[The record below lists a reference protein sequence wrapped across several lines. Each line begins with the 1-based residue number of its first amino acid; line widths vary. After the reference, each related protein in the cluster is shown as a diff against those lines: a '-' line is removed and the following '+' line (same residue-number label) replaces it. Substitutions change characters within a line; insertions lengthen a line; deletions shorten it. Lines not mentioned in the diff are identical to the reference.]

1 LNSDERRIRDLIA
14 TWHRATAAGDVD
26 AVLRLMSEHVV
37 FLTPGKPPMQ
47 GRGEFEKGL
56 RGLLKS
62 HRIES
67 SGKIEEIRV
76 ADDLAYSWTSL
87 TVRVTPLAGGDA
99 MERSGSA
106 LSIFRKQADGIS
118 WLLVRDANLLPPP

>member
-1 LNSDERRIRDLIA
+1 MNADERRIRDLIA
-14 TWHRATAAGDVD
+14 QWHRATAAGNVD
-26 AVLRLMSEHVV
+26 AVLRLMSKDAV
-37 FLTPGKPPMQ
+37 FLLPGKPPVQ
-47 GRGEFEKGL
+47 GRDQFEKGL
-56 RGLLKS
+56 RALLQA

-67 SGKIEEIRV
+67 SGKVEEIRV

-99 MERSGSA
+99 VERAGSA

-118 WLLVRDANLLPPP
+118 WLLVRDANLLPPA